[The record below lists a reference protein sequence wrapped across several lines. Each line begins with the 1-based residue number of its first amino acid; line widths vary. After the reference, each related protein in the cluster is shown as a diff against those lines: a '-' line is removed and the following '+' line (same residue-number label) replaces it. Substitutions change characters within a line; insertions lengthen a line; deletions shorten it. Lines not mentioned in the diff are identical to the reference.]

1 VEAATKLDEVVVR
14 EMTASDWPAVRDIY
28 ASGISTGDATFE
40 TEPPNWDRF
49 EAAHRPDLCLVAV
62 GGGDVVIGWVAA
74 GPVSDRH
81 VYRGVVEHSVYV
93 HPAWRGR
100 GVGRLLLT
108 ALIELTERLGIW
120 SIRSGMFPENEASR
134 ALHLAC
140 GFRVIGTLERVGEQG
155 GRWRDVVLL
164 ERRSTVVGT
173 G

>member
-1 VEAATKLDEVVVR
+1 MEAANKLDEIVVR
-14 EMTASDWPAVRDIY
+14 EMTASDWPAVRRIY

-49 EAAHRPDLCLVAV
+49 EAAYRPDLRLVAV
-62 GGGDVVIGWVAA
+62 DGEDTVIGWVAA

-81 VYRGVVEHSVYV
+81 VYGGVVEHSVYV

-100 GVGRLLLT
+100 GAGRLLLT

-120 SIRSGMFPENEASR
+120 SIRSGIFPENEASR

-140 GFRVIGTLERVGEQG
+140 GFRVVGTLERVGEQG